1 MLIDLKNNYYEAIK
15 MLTGLKDDELGRIF
29 KFSNENLS
37 YDLDIDEV
45 QVQEILKNRDAL
57 DILLNSDILGYHYTT
72 ADFEELN
79 KYGLQNLRGV
89 LNRDSEL
96 KLFLKENGIVIELDE
111 QYIQCGTERLVFSGE
126 CSNTNE
132 GVLVNRFSD
141 DYKICIFASEE
152 EEGIYRYNRRISE
165 APEIISTIERVWPE
179 KCIGLVERWKNDDKH
194 ELKRI
199 TVKIPVKETNLI
211 NTPEDTLDKLLH
223 IALDNYRKCNMNSQ
237 VIAEI
242 NRDVIGREEIEDI
255 VSFSSLEDEEKK
267 KNYELSRN
275 YIKAR
280 EELLGIDGEE

>member
-96 KLFLKENGIVIELDE
+96 KLFLKEDGIVIELDE

>member
-29 KFSNENLS
+29 KFSNKNLS

-152 EEGIYRYNRRISE
+152 EEEIYRYNRRISE
-165 APEIISTIERVWPE
+165 APEIISTIERVWSE

>member
-165 APEIISTIERVWPE
+165 APEIISTIERVWSE

>member
-45 QVQEILKNRDAL
+45 QIQEILKNRDAL

-199 TVKIPVKETNLI
+199 TVKILVKETNLI

>member
-29 KFSNENLS
+29 KFSNKNLS

-165 APEIISTIERVWPE
+165 APEIISAIERVWSE